1 MSGDPTGSDG
11 VSDATVVTLEG
22 VVRKRRS
29 LSRRLAFVDLETD
42 DATSTPLVADGW
54 SLPKSITA
62 GLRVRV
68 EGIWETSGAR
78 GRRLALVPDSVIV
91 LHDGRAEN
99 AWENA
104 SASAEWRAR
113 VRESGVPADT
123 QATADLG
130 VMCLSWADLGLCS
143 DPACAARHR
152 ASSGWETRRVARA
165 EARRRIER
173 DAACSEGDARGVDA
187 PRATETE
194 AEVRHGSDAGKS
206 FHNAVFASWLVDT
219 FGVEALRGGG
229 KNGAFEPR
237 AHKSSHKSSSG
248 GVVDIAGGR
257 GLLSFDLAL
266 DFGVPV
272 TLVDPKPLRL
282 NKKTKRRIRK
292 WRLETFPEDV
302 FSELREDEDENPVS
316 MKTQTRLEKDGEVP
330 REETTLKFGGAFLD
344 RAPVRH
350 VRASFEGVS
359 VFATPSRRLDEKK
372 TVSRANDDPRTT
384 IADAVRAASVLVAMH
399 PDQATDLVFET
410 ALALNKPFA
419 VVPCCVFADA
429 NPHRVLANGAPVRTY
444 DEMLEYYQAKAPD
457 VRRARLA
464 FEGRREV
471 LYRLPPSCP
480 MTEKTA
486 Q

>member
-1 MSGDPTGSDG
+1 MSGDATGSDG
-11 VSDATVVTLEG
+11 VSDGTVATLEG

-42 DATSTPLVADGW
+42 QATSVPLVADGW

-78 GRRLALVPDSVIV
+78 GRRLALLPDSVIV

-130 VMCLSWADLGLCS
+130 VMCLSWADLGRCS

-152 ASSGWETRRVARA
+152 ASSRWETRRVARA

-173 DAACSEGDARGVDA
+173 DAACSEGDARGVRA
-187 PRATETE
+187 PHETETE
-194 AEVRHGSDAGKS
+194 AEGSHGSDAAKS
-206 FHNAVFASWLVDT
+206 RHNAVFASWLVDT
-219 FGVEALRGGG
+219 FGVEALRGGS
-229 KNGAFEPR
+229 NGREPR
-237 AHKSSHKSSSG
+237 AHKSSRTTSG

-257 GLLSFDLAL
+257 GLLSFELAL
-266 DFGVPV
+266 EHGVPV

-282 NKKTKRRIRK
+282 NKKTRRRVRK
-292 WRLETFPEDV
+292 WRRETFGGTEALGSEDLSRV
-302 FSELREDEDENPVS
+302 
-316 MKTQTRLEKDGEVP
+316 
-330 REETTLKFGGAFLD
+330 
-344 RAPVRH
+344 PVRH
-350 VRASFEGVS
+350 VRAAFEGTCQSESRTFGETAAS
-359 VFATPSRRLDEKK
+359 VQDFERDVADVADVAEVTDVAENTKK
-372 TVSRANDDPRTT
+372 QT
-384 IADAVRAASVLVAMH
+384 IAAAVRAASALVAMH

-480 MTEKTA
+480 MAENKA
-486 Q
+486 H

>member
-1 MSGDPTGSDG
+1 MSGDATGSDG

-123 QATADLG
+123 RATADLG
-130 VMCLSWADLGLCS
+130 VMCLSWADLGRCS

-152 ASSGWETRRVARA
+152 ASSRWETRRVARA

-173 DAACSEGDARGVDA
+173 DAACSEGDARGVNA
-187 PRATETE
+187 PPATETE
-194 AEVRHGSDAGKS
+194 AEGSHGSDAAKS
-206 FHNAVFASWLVDT
+206 RHNAVFASWLVDT
-219 FGVEALRGGG
+219 FGVEALRGGS
-229 KNGAFEPR
+229 NGREPR
-237 AHKSSHKSSSG
+237 AHKSSRATSG

-257 GLLSFDLAL
+257 GLLSFELAL
-266 DFGVPV
+266 THGVPV

-282 NKKTKRRIRK
+282 NKKTKRRVRK
-292 WRLETFPEDV
+292 WRRSTFPEDV
-302 FSELREDEDENPVS
+302 FLREDEDES
-316 MKTQTRLEKDGEVP
+316 TDETRLEKDREVG
-330 REETTLKFGGAFLD
+330 EETLSKIGGAFLNLT
-344 RAPVRH
+344 PVRH
-350 VRASFEGVS
+350 VRAAFEGVN

-372 TVSRANDDPRTT
+372 TAETATDDPRTT
-384 IADAVRAASVLVAMH
+384 IADAVRAASALVAMH

-480 MTEKTA
+480 MTERKA

>member
-1 MSGDPTGSDG
+1 MSGDATGSDG

-78 GRRLALVPDSVIV
+78 GRRLALLPDSVIV

-130 VMCLSWADLGLCS
+130 VMCLSWADLGRCS

-152 ASSGWETRRVARA
+152 ASSRWETRRVARA

-173 DAACSEGDARGVDA
+173 DAACSEGDARGVNA
-187 PRATETE
+187 PPATETE
-194 AEVRHGSDAGKS
+194 AEGSHGSDAAKS
-206 FHNAVFASWLVDT
+206 RHNAVFASWLVDT
-219 FGVEALRGGG
+219 FGVEALRGGS
-229 KNGAFEPR
+229 NG
-237 AHKSSHKSSSG
+237 KSSAHATHATSG

-257 GLLSFDLAL
+257 GLLSFELAL
-266 DFGVPV
+266 EHGVPV

-282 NKKTKRRIRK
+282 NKKTKRRVRK
-292 WRLETFPEDV
+292 WRRSTFPEDV
-302 FSELREDEDENPVS
+302 FLREDEDENNNE
-316 MKTQTRLEKDGEVP
+316 TRLEKDGEVG
-330 REETTLKFGGAFLD
+330 EETTLKIGGAFLN

-350 VRASFEGVS
+350 VRAAFEGVN

-372 TVSRANDDPRTT
+372 TAETANDDPRTT

-480 MTEKTA
+480 MTERKA

>member
-1 MSGDPTGSDG
+1 MSGDATGSDG

-78 GRRLALVPDSVIV
+78 GRRLALLPDSVIV

-130 VMCLSWADLGLCS
+130 VMCLSWADLGRCS

-152 ASSGWETRRVARA
+152 ASSRWETRRVARA

-173 DAACSEGDARGVDA
+173 DAACSEGDARGDA
-187 PRATETE
+187 LSPPATETE
-194 AEVRHGSDAGKS
+194 AEGSHGSDAAKS
-206 FHNAVFASWLVDT
+206 RHNAVFASWLVDT
-219 FGVEALRGGG
+219 FGVEALRGGS
-229 KNGAFEPR
+229 NGREPR
-237 AHKSSHKSSSG
+237 AHKSSRTTSG

-257 GLLSFDLAL
+257 GLLSFELAL
-266 DFGVPV
+266 EHGVPV

-282 NKKTKRRIRK
+282 NKKTKRRVRK
-292 WRLETFPEDV
+292 WRRSTFPEDV
-302 FSELREDEDENPVS
+302 FLREDEDVS
-316 MKTQTRLEKDGEVP
+316 PHETRASEKDGEVS
-330 REETTLKFGGAFLD
+330 EKTNLEIGGDFLN

-350 VRASFEGVS
+350 VRAAFEGVN

-372 TVSRANDDPRTT
+372 TAETANDDPRTT
-384 IADAVRAASVLVAMH
+384 IADAVRAASALVAMH

-480 MTEKTA
+480 MAENKA
-486 Q
+486 H

>member
-1 MSGDPTGSDG
+1 MSGDATGSDG

-130 VMCLSWADLGLCS
+130 VMCLSWADLGRCS

-152 ASSGWETRRVARA
+152 ASSRWETRRVARA
-165 EARRRIER
+165 EARRRIEQN
-173 DAACSEGDARGVDA
+173 AACSEGDARGVNA

-194 AEVRHGSDAGKS
+194 AEGSHGSDAGKS
-206 FHNAVFASWLVDT
+206 RHNAVFASWLVDT
-219 FGVEALRGGG
+219 FGVEALRGGRSHG
-229 KNGAFEPR
+229 REPR

-257 GLLSFDLAL
+257 GLLSFELAL
-266 DFGVPV
+266 EHGVPV

-292 WRLETFPEDV
+292 WRRETFPEDV
-302 FSELREDEDENPVS
+302 ELREDEDENPQ
-316 MKTQTRLEKDGEVP
+316 MKTRLEKDGEVG
-330 REETTLKFGGAFLD
+330 EETTLKIGGAFLD

-350 VRASFEGVS
+350 VRAAFEGVN

-372 TVSRANDDPRTT
+372 TAETANDDPRTT
-384 IADAVRAASVLVAMH
+384 IADAVRAASALVAMH

-444 DEMLEYYQAKAPD
+444 DEMLEYYQAKSPD

-480 MTEKTA
+480 MTEKKA
-486 Q
+486 H

>member
-1 MSGDPTGSDG
+1 MSGDATGSDG

-68 EGIWETSGAR
+68 EGVWETSGAR
-78 GRRLALVPDSVIV
+78 GRRLALLPDSVIV

-113 VRESGVPADT
+113 VRESGVPADA
-123 QATADLG
+123 QGTADLG
-130 VMCLSWADLGLCS
+130 VMCLSWADLGRCS
-143 DPACAARHR
+143 DPACVARHR
-152 ASSGWETRRVARA
+152 ASSRWETRRVARA
-165 EARRRIER
+165 EARRRGAR
-173 DAACSEGDARGVDA
+173 DAACSEGDARGVRA
-187 PRATETE
+187 PPETETFF
-194 AEVRHGSDAGKS
+194 ASSHGSDAAKS
-206 FHNAVFASWLVDT
+206 RHNAVFASWLVDT
-219 FGVEALRGGG
+219 FGVEALRGGS
-229 KNGAFEPR
+229 NGR
-237 AHKSSHKSSSG
+237 SSAHATCTTSG

-257 GLLSFDLAL
+257 GLLSFELAL
-266 DFGVPV
+266 EHGVPV
-272 TLVDPKPLRL
+272 TLVDPKPLRA
-282 NKKTKRRIRK
+282 NKKTRRRVRK
-292 WRLETFPEDV
+292 WRRETFPEDV
-302 FSELREDEDENPVS
+302 FGEKKNHDARA
-316 MKTQTRLEKDGEVP
+316 EKDGEVG
-330 REETTLKFGGAFLD
+330 EETSLEIGGDFLN

-350 VRASFEGVS
+350 VRAAFEGVN
-359 VFATPSRRLDEKK
+359 VFATPSPLDE
-372 TVSRANDDPRTT
+372 TAETANDDPRTT
-384 IADAVRAASVLVAMH
+384 IDSAVRAASALVAMH

-419 VVPCCVFADA
+419 VVPCCVFADL
-429 NPHRVLANGAPVRTY
+429 NPHRVLANGVPVRTY

-471 LYRLPPSCP
+471 LYRLPPSCS
-480 MTEKTA
+480 MTENKA
-486 Q
+486 RE

>member
-1 MSGDPTGSDG
+1 
-11 VSDATVVTLEG
+11 
-22 VVRKRRS
+22 
-29 LSRRLAFVDLETD
+29 
-42 DATSTPLVADGW
+42 
-54 SLPKSITA
+54 
-62 GLRVRV
+62 
-68 EGIWETSGAR
+68 
-78 GRRLALVPDSVIV
+78 
-91 LHDGRAEN
+91 
-99 AWENA
+99 
-104 SASAEWRAR
+104 
-113 VRESGVPADT
+113 VPADT

-130 VMCLSWADLGLCS
+130 VMCLSWADLGRCS

-152 ASSGWETRRVARA
+152 ASSRWETRRVARA

-173 DAACSEGDARGVDA
+173 DAACSEGDARGVNA

-194 AEVRHGSDAGKS
+194 AEGSHGSDAGKS
-206 FHNAVFASWLVDT
+206 RHNAVFASWLVDT
-219 FGVEALRGGG
+219 FGVEALRGGRSHG
-229 KNGAFEPR
+229 REPR

-257 GLLSFDLAL
+257 GLLSFELAL
-266 DFGVPV
+266 EHGVPV

-292 WRLETFPEDV
+292 WRRETFPEDV
-302 FSELREDEDENPVS
+302 ELREDEDENPQ
-316 MKTQTRLEKDGEVP
+316 MKTRLEKDGEVG
-330 REETTLKFGGAFLD
+330 EETTLKIGGAFLD

-350 VRASFEGVS
+350 VRAAFEGVN

-372 TVSRANDDPRTT
+372 TAETANDDPRTT
-384 IADAVRAASVLVAMH
+384 IADAVRAASALVAMH

-444 DEMLEYYQAKAPD
+444 DEMLEYYQAKSPD

-480 MTEKTA
+480 MTEKKA
-486 Q
+486 H